1 MRSMHLLLVP
11 ASEVE
16 EVTGVVKCC
25 VSVVV
30 LRVQISCEVVVLECV
45 LRGKRQFTF
54 VSNEVVD

>member
-1 MRSMHLLLVP
+1 MHLLLVP

-30 LRVQISCEVVVLECV
+30 LRVQINCANN
-45 LRGKRQFTF
+45 QFQ
-54 VSNEVVD
+54 